1 MNKQSTFRSRSPL
14 RISFAGG
21 GTDVSPFSDKFG
33 GIVLNSTID
42 LYAHAII
49 KTNKENC
56 IIFNSVD
63 NDIKIKFAKSL
74 KLRQRKSLRLHIAI
88 YNKIIE
94 KFNIK
99 KPKGFELTTYCDAP
113 PGSGLGSSSA
123 LLVSIIKVFLD
134 LFKLNLNNQNI
145 ALLAYQV
152 ERIELAL
159 AGGKQDQ
166 YASAFGGFN
175 LIEFNK
181 NGTVQVNKLKLNKWI
196 INELE
201 ESTVLY
207 FTGQSRDSSSIIEH
221 QIKSISDGNLDVV
234 SAKKKIKKQ
243 AIQMKQAISK
253 GDFGKYSRLLS
264 SGWTEKKKLSSK
276 ITNKKLEKIYN
287 YAIKNGA
294 QSGKISGAGGGGFF
308 IFYVSAEKKFH
319 LQEQLKKLDGYVIN
333 FHFENNGVESWAIK

>member
-1 MNKQSTFRSRSPL
+1 MTKQSTFRSRSPL

-21 GTDVSPFSDKFG
+21 GTDVSPFSEKFG

-49 KTNKENC
+49 KSNNKNS

-63 NDIKIKFAKSL
+63 NNIKIKFSKSL
-74 KLRQRKSLRLHIAI
+74 KLRQRESLKLHIAI

-99 KPKGFELTTYCDAP
+99 KTKGFELITFCDAP

-123 LLVSIIKVFLD
+123 VLVSIIKVFLV
-134 LFKLNLNNQNI
+134 FKLHLDNKNI

-152 ERIELAL
+152 ERIELSL

-181 NGTVQVNKLKLNKWI
+181 NGTVQVNKLKINKWI

-207 FTGQSRDSSSIIEH
+207 FTGQSRDSSSIIER
-221 QIKSISDGNLDVV
+221 QIKSITDGNPDVV
-234 SAKKKIKKQ
+234 SAKRK
-243 AIQMKQAISK
+243 
-253 GDFGKYSRLLS
+253 
-264 SGWTEKKKLSSK
+264 
-276 ITNKKLEKIYN
+276 
-287 YAIKNGA
+287 
-294 QSGKISGAGGGGFF
+294 
-308 IFYVSAEKKFH
+308 
-319 LQEQLKKLDGYVIN
+319 
-333 FHFENNGVESWAIK
+333 